1 MVACDNAGLA
11 VSSVSHIIDTNNV
24 AAKLLLGQ
32 EAAASYPEPAT
43 AAGTPQS
50 VPESKYVLLKRNSL

>member
-32 EAAASYPEPAT
+32 EAAAVSR
-43 AAGTPQS
+43 S
-50 VPESKYVLLKRNSL
+50 ESKYTY